1 MRQRTREMRQS
12 AALDADPTCTEP
24 RDLGTCSGSSLYG
37 GLVAVIG
44 DDTLVI
50 GVASSALFDLDES
63 HAVFEEQGEDAYR
76 EFQEEHYDVQLEPG
90 IAFPFIKRL
99 LTLNDLGD
107 GSEPIVEAIVLSRN
121 DPETG
126 ARVMRSIETHGL
138 PMTRAVFMQGRSPY
152 KFMPAFQMKLF
163 LSANPKDVAEAT
175 ELGFPAGQ
183 VVGSV
188 SDLRADDPSDGD
200 LRIAFDFDAVLADD
214 SAERVFAAAGIEG
227 FREHEVKKE
236 GVPLPPGPMKD
247 LLGAINRI
255 QDLED
260 ERSALGSGYQ
270 RRLFVSIVTARDAP
284 AHTRAIKTL
293 KSWGLRVNDAFFL
306 GGWEKSAVLAIL
318 KPHIFFD
325 DQMSHLDDARSLVP
339 SVHVPFGIKNIAPR
353 TPPPAPGDPVNTD

>member
-1 MRQRTREMRQS
+1 MTS
-12 AALDADPTCTEP
+12 
-24 RDLGTCSGSSLYG
+24 YG
-37 GLVAVIG
+37 VRVAVIG

-50 GVASSALFDLDES
+50 GVASSALFDLAES
-63 HAVFEEQGEDAYR
+63 HAVFEEHGEDAYR
-76 EFQEEHYDVQLEPG
+76 NFQEEHYDVQLPPG

-99 LTLNDLGD
+99 LALNDL
-107 GSEPIVEAIVLSRN
+107 SEATPIVEVIVLSRN

-152 KFMPAFQMKLF
+152 KFMPAFRMKLF
-163 LSANPKDVAEAT
+163 LSANPDDVAEAT
-175 ELGFPAGQ
+175 ELGYPAGR

-188 SDLRADDPSDGD
+188 TSLAADDPDDRD

-214 SAERVFAAAGIEG
+214 SAERVFDAKGIEG
-227 FREHEVKKE
+227 FRMHEVEKE
-236 GVPLPPGPMKD
+236 EVPLPPGPMKD

-260 ERSALGSGYQ
+260 GRSTREPDYR
-270 RRLFVSIVTARDAP
+270 RRLFVSIVTARNAP

-306 GGWEKSAVLAIL
+306 GGWEKGAVLGIL

-325 DQMSHLDDARSLVP
+325 DQMSHLEGTQSLVP
-339 SVHVPFGIKNIAPR
+339 SVHVPFGIKNIVSTGTAPS
-353 TPPPAPGDPVNTD
+353 T

>member
-1 MRQRTREMRQS
+1 MTS
-12 AALDADPTCTEP
+12 
-24 RDLGTCSGSSLYG
+24 YG
-37 GLVAVIG
+37 VRVGVIG

-50 GVASSALFDLDES
+50 GVASSALFDLAES
-63 HAVFEEQGEDAYR
+63 HAVFGEHGEDAYR
-76 EFQEEHYDVQLEPG
+76 DFQEQHYDVQLRPG

-99 LTLNDLGD
+99 LELNDL
-107 GSEPIVEAIVLSRN
+107 SEATTPIVEVIVLSRN

-126 ARVMRSIETHGL
+126 ARVMRSIEAHGL

-152 KFMPAFQMKLF
+152 KFMPAFRMKLF
-163 LSANPKDVAEAT
+163 LSANPEDVAEAT
-175 ELGFPAGQ
+175 ELGYPAGQ

-188 SDLRADDPSDGD
+188 TSLAADDPDDRD

-214 SAERVFAAAGIEG
+214 SAERVFDAKGIEG
-227 FREHEVKKE
+227 FREHEVEKE
-236 GVPLPPGPMKD
+236 EVPLPPGPMKD

-260 ERSALGSGYQ
+260 ERSTCEPDYR
-270 RRLFVSIVTARDAP
+270 RRLFVSIVTARNAP

-306 GGWEKSAVLAIL
+306 GGWEKGAVLGIL

-325 DQMSHLDDARSLVP
+325 DQMSHLEGTQTLVP
-339 SVHVPFGIKNIAPR
+339 SVHVPFGIKNIVSTGTAPS
-353 TPPPAPGDPVNTD
+353 T

>member
-1 MRQRTREMRQS
+1 M
-12 AALDADPTCTEP
+12 
-24 RDLGTCSGSSLYG
+24 
-37 GLVAVIG
+37 AVIG

-50 GVASSALFDLDES
+50 GVASSALFDLAES
-63 HAVFEEQGEDAYR
+63 HAVFEGHGEDAYR
-76 EFQEEHYDVQLEPG
+76 DFQEEHYDVQLQPG

-99 LTLNDLGD
+99 LALNDL
-107 GSEPIVEAIVLSRN
+107 SEATTPIVEVIVLSRN

-152 KFMPAFQMKLF
+152 KFMPAFRMKLF
-163 LSANPKDVAEAT
+163 LSANPGDVAEAT
-175 ELGFPAGQ
+175 ELGYPAGQ

-188 SDLRADDPSDGD
+188 TSLAADDPDDRD

-214 SAERVFAAAGIEG
+214 SAERVFDAKGIEG
-227 FREHEVKKE
+227 FREHEVEKE
-236 GVPLPPGPMKD
+236 EVPLPPGPMKD

-260 ERSALGSGYQ
+260 ERSTREPDYR
-270 RRLFVSIVTARDAP
+270 RRLFVSIVTARNAP

-306 GGWEKSAVLAIL
+306 GGWEKGAVLGIL

-325 DQMSHLDDARSLVP
+325 DQMSHLEGTQSLVP
-339 SVHVPFGIKNIAPR
+339 SVHVPFGIKNIVSTETAPSS
-353 TPPPAPGDPVNTD
+353 